1 MFTAPFT
8 TASTL
13 ETLINDS
20 SITNYGTGFKLYHGD
35 EALMS
40 LVPCVDYTVKA
51 PIMALLVD
59 GGLQI
64 FNLAIP
70 VWLKIE
76 RNNEK
81 DWAVIMAALEA
92 KLLTTGVT
100 VVAVARRGGR
110 ISHWAGGWAF
120 GIGQTP
126 LIQLLDQPNNGPSVK
141 IANRTLWVDVLVDT
155 RADYGYALAETIAL
169 YIFTK
174 EDKPIDMSHPQV
186 NGRLS
191 FIRKPLQ
198 VEL

>member
-1 MFTAPFT
+1 MFTTPFT

-13 ETLINDS
+13 EALINDS
-20 SITNYGTGFKLYHGD
+20 TITTYATGFKLYHSD
-35 EALMS
+35 DPLMS
-40 LVPCVDYTVKA
+40 LVPCIDYTVKA
-51 PIMALLVD
+51 PILALLVD

-76 RNNEK
+76 RNNDK
-81 DWAVIMAALEA
+81 DWALIMSALEN
-92 KLLTTGVT
+92 KLTTVGVT
-100 VVAVARRGGR
+100 VVAIARRGAR
-110 ISHWAGGWAF
+110 ISHWEGGWAF

-126 LIQLLDQPNNGPSVK
+126 LIQLLNTPNNGPEVK

-174 EDKPIDMSHPQV
+174 EDKLIDLVTQQV
-186 NGRLS
+186 NGRNRLGPAGLL
-191 FIRKPLQ
+191 I
-198 VEL
+198 